1 MKSLK
6 KKIEPTNINNQLQR
20 FLFDHKVSTHS
31 TTNATLASLLLS
43 RTIRTQFYSLRPNI
57 RYTVNKKQAL
67 MEKQT
72 CERYRHFGVGKNV
85 LVRNYNGTKWIK
97 TTVKKQIGNVIYIV
111 ELRNGKLWKTYRS
124 NNRRQ
129 D

>member
-1 MKSLK
+1 
-6 KKIEPTNINNQLQR
+6 
-20 FLFDHKVSTHS
+20 
-31 TTNATLASLLLS
+31 
-43 RTIRTQFYSLRPNI
+43 
-57 RYTVNKKQAL
+57 

-72 CERYRHFGVGKNV
+72 NERYRHFGVGKNV

-124 NNRRQ
+124 NNRR
-129 D
+129 